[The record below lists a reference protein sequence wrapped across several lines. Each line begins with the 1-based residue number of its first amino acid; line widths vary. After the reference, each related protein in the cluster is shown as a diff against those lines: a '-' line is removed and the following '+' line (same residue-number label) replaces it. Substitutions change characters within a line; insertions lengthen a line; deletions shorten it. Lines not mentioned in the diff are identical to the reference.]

1 MYAKQARQAFR
12 TSLRSARAKMV
23 GLKNVFL
30 KGRNNMKPIKNK
42 GRKSGS

>member
-1 MYAKQARQAFR
+1 MYAKQVRQAFNI
-12 TSLRSARAKMV
+12 SQRSARAKMV

-30 KGRNNMKPIKNK
+30 KERNNMKPIKNK